1 MLVMAIETLL
11 DPKPRPESSRAHVE
25 HLNALTQAADVPN
38 SERASL
44 LGSLQWL
51 RLQSIRQAGK
61 AVAATLGDRTYMD
74 MTPSK
79 FFDHCYELRSR
90 LVHGKP
96 PLPERQEVDVSA
108 AHLERFVAQLL
119 SRELLDTVPE

>member
-1 MLVMAIETLL
+1 
-11 DPKPRPESSRAHVE
+11 VE
-25 HLNALTQAADVPN
+25 HLIALTQAADLPD

-51 RLQSIRQAGK
+51 RLQSIRHAGK
-61 AVAATLGDRTYMD
+61 ALAATLGDRIHMD

-90 LVHGKP
+90 LVHGET

-108 AHLERFVAQLL
+108 AQLERFVAHL
-119 SRELLDTVPE
+119 